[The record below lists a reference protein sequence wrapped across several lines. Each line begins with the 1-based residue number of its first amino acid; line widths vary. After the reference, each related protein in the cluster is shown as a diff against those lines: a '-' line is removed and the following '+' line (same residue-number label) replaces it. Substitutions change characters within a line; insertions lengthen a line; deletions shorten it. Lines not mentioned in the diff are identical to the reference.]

1 VTHAFTQRISPRD
14 SFFDSLPLWALGT
27 LTVVLGAV
35 YSHVF
40 AGEICGDD
48 NTYHFAEAAFLADAF
63 SHGDFDLWNPSA
75 NGGFPSGYYY
85 QLVPAAIPGVL
96 AALFGNVLFWFQLT
110 VFLSMVLVPAATY
123 RGLRMMGADPWPAF
137 GGAVASCFFLSGEK
151 WGAGAEGVFWV
162 GLYTQGVAMCAYPLA
177 VGYGYRWITES
188 KSAVAAVGWGLFVGL
203 SHPVAGVGAGIALT
217 AMLPVALVEQQQR
230 AIRSRYLWP
239 CVRLGVLGLLYVVG
253 SASAWVQVIVD
264 YEAFGGFPHRV
275 KGEDG
280 PGFEGLQVWLRNGHF
295 LDHERPETPRV
306 LTALM
311 VPSLVLS
318 LFLFYLR
325 RWRYLAALWLSAFA
339 FAYIIAGGRSLKTAD
354 DLFPAVRVLGPLQ
367 LALTMVIG
375 AGCVSGVVAGVR
387 ALDRVDVRPRWVV
400 HLAQGA
406 LAFLI
411 GLALVCVVATAAGQH
426 YARVKVAEDYPRIHR
441 KELDQLLPAMRAAGP
456 GRIQNRGGTTDE
468 APGVENHWFI
478 ILPSAYVGRHQLVT
492 YGAAGLQSSTNFVY
506 LWETPNPIRSAWI
519 YDAPLVL
526 TNHQRGPG
534 IGGTLLASTEHF
546 ELREL
551 PSPGLV
557 SAAQVVGEI
566 PPGSRKQ
573 MREVVLRWQR
583 TDQPMHEQL
592 LAWPGSGIAGPPP
605 DGDVLEVKRGR
616 SQISFKASV
625 RKPTTYLVREGWHP
639 RWVATIDGMPSTI
652 RRVSPDMMALDI
664 EPGEH
669 TAVLRFE
676 RPLWQ
681 WLLWLCVPLAMLAG
695 WIVERLLRRRV
706 AHAQEHGQ

>member
-1 VTHAFTQRISPRD
+1 MSAGAGSSATQRVRPSDPWLD
-14 SFFDSLPLWALGT
+14 HLPLVALAA
-27 LTVVLGAV
+27 LTGLTCWMYG
-35 YSHVF
+35 HVF

-48 NTYHFAEAAFLADAF
+48 NTYHYAEAAFLADAF
-63 SHGDFDLWNPSA
+63 AHGDFDLWNPSA

-85 QLVPAAIPGVL
+85 QLLPAAIPGVL
-96 AALFGNVLFWFQLT
+96 GALFGHVLFWFQLT
-110 VFLSMVLVPAATY
+110 IFLSMVLVPAATY
-123 RGLRMMGADPWPAF
+123 RGLRVMGAEPWPAF
-137 GGAVASCFFLSGEK
+137 GGAVAACFFLSGEK

-162 GLYTQGVAMCAYPLA
+162 GLYTQGVAMAAYPLA
-177 VGYGYRWITES
+177 IGYGYRWMARG
-188 KSAVAAVGWGLFVGL
+188 KGAVAATGWGLFVGL
-203 SHPVAGVGAGIALT
+203 SHPVAGVAAGAALAT
-217 AMLPVALVEQQQR
+217 MLPVALVEQQER
-230 AIRSRYLWP
+230 AVRLRYLWP
-239 CVRLGVLGLLYVVG
+239 LVRLVVLGVLYVAG
-253 SASAWVQVIVD
+253 SASAWVQVLVD

-275 KGEDG
+275 PGEDG
-280 PGFEGLQVWLRNGHF
+280 PGFEGLQTWLRNGHF
-295 LDHERPETPRV
+295 LDFERPETPRV

-318 LFLFYLR
+318 VFFFWLR
-325 RWRYLAALWLSAFA
+325 RWRYLVALWLSAFA
-339 FAYIIAGGRSLKTAD
+339 FAYVIAFGRALKTAD

-367 LALTMVIG
+367 FSLTMAIG
-375 AGCVSGVVAGVR
+375 AACVAGVVAGVR
-387 ALDRVDVRPRWVV
+387 ALEPVRPAWVAR
-400 HLAQGA
+400 LCQGA

-411 GLALVCVVATAAGQH
+411 GVALVCTVATAAGLH
-426 YARVKVAEDYPRIHR
+426 HERVKVAEDYPRIHR
-441 KELDQLLPAMRAAGP
+441 RELDPLLEAMRKAGP
-456 GRIQNRGGTTDE
+456 GRIQNRGGTTSK

-478 ILPSAYVGRHQLVT
+478 ILPSVYAGRDQLVT

-506 LWETPNPIRSAWI
+506 LWSTPNPIRSAWI

-526 TNHQRGPG
+526 TNHERGPT

-566 PPGSRKQ
+566 PPGPRDKMRK
-573 MREVVLRWQR
+573 VVLRWQA

-616 SQISFKASV
+616 SRITFRAQV
-625 RKPTTYLVREGWHP
+625 RSKTTFLVREGWHP
-639 RWVATIDGMPSTI
+639 RWVATVDGKPARI
-652 RRVSPDMMALDI
+652 RRVTPDMMALDL

-669 TAVLRFE
+669 TVVLRFE
-676 RPLWQ
+676 RPLWL

-695 WIVERLLRRRV
+695 WLAERLLRRD
-706 AHAQEHGQ
+706 AALA